1 MRAWRKRDERLGT
14 MLQAVKTVHSALN
27 SFYGKLDDEQKAQ
40 FETLGLQ
47 QASQAN

>member
-1 MRAWRKRDERLGT
+1 
-14 MLQAVKTVHSALN
+14 MLQAVKTVALN

-47 QASQAN
+47 QASQAD